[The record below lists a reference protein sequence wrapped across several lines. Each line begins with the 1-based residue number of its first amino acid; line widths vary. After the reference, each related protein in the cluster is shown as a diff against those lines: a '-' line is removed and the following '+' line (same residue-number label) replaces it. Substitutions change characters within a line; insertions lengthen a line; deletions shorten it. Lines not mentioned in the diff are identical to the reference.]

1 MYVWYGVQSA
11 WNFIT
16 VGVPQGSI
24 HGPLL
29 FLLFINDI
37 FHDIGSSIHLFAYDT
52 KVYTSLLRIQMSQ
65 QNSLMQTL
73 ER

>member
-1 MYVWYGVQSA
+1 MGIA
-11 WNFIT
+11 
-16 VGVPQGSI
+16 QGSI

-52 KVYTSLLRIQMSQ
+52 SIYIIVKDPNVAAELL
-65 QNSLMQTL
+65 NTDL
-73 ER
+73 EKIAEGRYNGL